1 MYTDDAL
8 DGLEVKEEY
17 PEEILLS
24 IIEEV
29 VMQTYQDNKVSL
41 MLIEE
46 EGTTSYLREIEWC
59 KNAIIYHHNKK
70 EDIQTKASIEHQ
82 LTDTLRW
89 KT

>member
-29 VMQTYQDNKVSL
+29 VMQTEKV
-41 MLIEE
+41 
-46 EGTTSYLREIEWC
+46 
-59 KNAIIYHHNKK
+59 
-70 EDIQTKASIEHQ
+70 
-82 LTDTLRW
+82 
-89 KT
+89 